1 MCRAGSARGNGRF
14 EHGTVLSSGG
24 EGLDRSS
31 SGQADRGGHD
41 APGNALGA
49 ACQARSL
56 LFAGE
61 PVTGA
66 AKRAEAVVS
75 QEASTVRRPSPRPSS
90 GCCAVYNTALAGR
103 LRVCCAPQTVVWF
116 LQYASVMSLLSPPV
130 QQSVQHAGIP
140 SFAGPALHQAACRL
154 GGVCQ
159 ARYEGLQRKAG
170 WWRTAA
176 PVRAG
181 ICRKIN
187 K

>member
-130 QQSVQHAGIP
+130 QQSVCSMPGSPLLRVRPCTRLPVA
-140 SFAGPALHQAACRL
+140 SEACARPGMRAYRERL
-154 GGVCQ
+154 GGGGQLRQCGQ
-159 ARYEGLQRKAG
+159 GSAG
-170 WWRTAA
+170 
-176 PVRAG
+176 
-181 ICRKIN
+181 K
-187 K
+187 